1 MPGLQRSDWLL
12 VQSAHETDHHY
23 SGLRCAPIGLCV
35 NGQHRDGCVV
45 LRVQVMLAGAQ
56 VAPQIL
62 NLFVQSP
69 LLAYRPVVEQG

>member
-1 MPGLQRSDWLL
+1 
-12 VQSAHETDHHY
+12 
-23 SGLRCAPIGLCV
+23 
-35 NGQHRDGCVV
+35 
-45 LRVQVMLAGAQ
+45 MLAGAQ